1 MKGESIFQIISV
13 QTPNTL
19 RLMPTHKKIYA
30 DVHVNA
36 IAYCI
41 LFNSEQ

>member
-1 MKGESIFQIISV
+1 MKGEPIFQIISV
-13 QTPNTL
+13 QKPNTL
-19 RLMPTHKKIYA
+19 GVRPTHKKIYA

-36 IAYCI
+36 IAYLI